1 MNEWAIN
8 IFDSLEKIGIA
19 TPIVVMLLAALPIAE
34 ARIALPLG
42 IKYGMSTAAATF
54 YSFLGSSAAALLLC
68 ACFLPIMNKLSQSK
82 VFGKLSQRILNV
94 FKIKSQKI
102 NYDKAALSLCAF
114 VAVPLPLT
122 GVWTGSAIASVLGLS
137 YIRSVASVI
146 AGNLIACIIIAFIS
160 TLLSEYINIILWA
173 FAALAIT
180 SVIVAILKNFKKAT

>member
-1 MNEWAIN
+1 M
-8 IFDSLEKIGIA
+8 
-19 TPIVVMLLAALPIAE
+19 
-34 ARIALPLG
+34 
-42 IKYGMSTAAATF
+42 
-54 YSFLGSSAAALLLC
+54 
-68 ACFLPIMNKLSQSK
+68 
-82 VFGKLSQRILNV
+82 
-94 FKIKSQKI
+94 
-102 NYDKAALSLCAF
+102 CAF

>member
-42 IKYGMSTAAATF
+42 IKYGMSPAAATF
-54 YSFLGSSAAALLLC
+54 YSFLGSSATALLLC

-82 VFGKLSQRILNV
+82 VFGKLSQRILNI

-122 GVWTGSAIASVLGLS
+122 GVWTGSAIASVLGLG

>member
-82 VFGKLSQRILNV
+82 IFGKLSQRILNI

-102 NYDKAALSLCAF
+102 NYDKAAF
-114 VAVPLPLT
+114 VFVRFRC
-122 GVWTGSAIASVLGLS
+122 
-137 YIRSVASVI
+137 RSVAAHGSMDRKRHCVRSRTQLYPLGSLRHCRQFNCLHNNSVHI
-146 AGNLIACIIIAFIS
+146 YTAERI
-160 TLLSEYINIILWA
+160 Y
-173 FAALAIT
+173 
-180 SVIVAILKNFKKAT
+180 